1 MKRRAGSNDGEVG
14 RASRS
19 NRKKASKPIDTL
31 QIYKDGYKCCPHEDS
46 YFSAFCAVFDYDKSI
61 ARVLYPGS
69 YIHIVPSLVFE
80 SVTYVDAMKGKGN
93 HVAKFFSDEA
103 RSDLKRN
110 LISGYEYEPNA
121 GSEITFYLEDFTKN
135 NALKD
140 EVSGSY
146 DMLVSLSASGFIP
159 DSCFKFVRPGGLLFV
174 NDDFGDACLA
184 KANPQRWDFVGAFE
198 NSEVDNSVCQLVTDP
213 AYLKSKGYFS
223 SKKKPHV
230 EFTNE
235 QLIQNKGMSFSKRIF
250 KGKSRALAFL
260 FRKIV
265 Y

>member
-184 KANPQRWDFVGAFE
+184 KANPQHWDFVGAFE

-213 AYLKSKGYFS
+213 AYLSRKDTSAPRKSHMLNSRTS
-223 SKKKPHV
+223 S
-230 EFTNE
+230 
-235 QLIQNKGMSFSKRIF
+235 SSRI
-250 KGKSRALAFL
+250 KECR
-260 FRKIV
+260 FRKEFLKESQERWHSCSGK
-265 Y
+265 